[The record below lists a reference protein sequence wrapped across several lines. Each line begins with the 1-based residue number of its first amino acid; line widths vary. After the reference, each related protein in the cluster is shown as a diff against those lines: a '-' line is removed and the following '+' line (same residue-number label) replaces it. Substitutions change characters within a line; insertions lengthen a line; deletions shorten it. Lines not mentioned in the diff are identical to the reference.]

1 MNEGE
6 FMMAQEKP
14 KQIQAV
20 ELVRGLFEYIHGNL
34 GLLRFSVDKL
44 EPNNGHGEES
54 DKWIVVCSFY
64 KTLSSQQPTV
74 YNAEVDLKENTVSFE
89 AVKGD
94 VAEDEKVKKSFKIV
108 EDEEKDSKK

>member
-1 MNEGE
+1 
-6 FMMAQEKP
+6 MAQEKP

-44 EPNNGHGEES
+44 EPNNGKGEES
-54 DKWIVVCSFY
+54 DKWRVTCSFY

-74 YNAEVDLKENTVSFE
+74 YKAEVDLKENTVSFE

-94 VAEDEKVKKSFKIV
+94 VAEEEKVKKSYKIV
-108 EDEEKDSKK
+108 EDDKEETSKE